1 MITILTKYF
10 TFKII
15 YFGILIAGYIYY
27 KKSSVSLLIVSII
40 SFLTIAA
47 LINDFYA
54 PSLSSNIKV
63 YNKIKNL
70 DVDELESINII
81 TNGIEKTVSSEE
93 QLKLFVEYVKQTD
106 VYKINNPKYIQEL
119 ELNLNFKQTDE
130 MTKLIVIELG
140 TDESII
146 EMMNNFNNHYY
157 KIAEFENPNMHKWI
171 NTALKN

>member
-106 VYKINNPKYIQEL
+106 
-119 ELNLNFKQTDE
+119 E
-130 MTKLIVIELG
+130 MTKLIVIELD